1 MQTLFTP
8 WRYDYIKGK
17 GTEAGDAEVGCFL
30 CAAASAPDDPERL
43 VVHLA
48 AHHLVMLNR
57 HPYTNG
63 HLMIAPLRHLAS
75 PCEATPDEAAELW
88 PLAIECQ
95 RVLAED
101 CSPDGFNLGINLGS
115 AAGAGVPD
123 HFHFH
128 VVPRWGGDTNF
139 MGVVA
144 GVRMV
149 PQSLDATWRRLRE
162 RFAAGAAGAEGE
174 RSAGAAAARRG
185 NGRGEG

>member
-1 MQTLFTP
+1 METLFTP
-8 WRYDYIKGK
+8 WRYDYIKSK
-17 GTEAGDAEVGCFL
+17 GSAGSAAEGCFL
-30 CAAASAPDDPERL
+30 CAAAREPNDPERL
-43 VVHLA
+43 VVHVG

-75 PCEATPDEAAELW
+75 PGEATREEAAELW
-88 PLAIECQ
+88 PLVLATQ

-101 CSPDGFNLGINLGS
+101 CDPDGFNLGLNIGS

-149 PQSLDATWRRLRE
+149 PQSLDDTRRRLRE
-162 RFAAGAAGAEGE
+162 RFAAGAATE
-174 RSAGAAAARRG
+174 AAPAAD
-185 NGRGEG
+185 RGEG

>member
-17 GTEAGDAEVGCFL
+17 GPEAGGAEEGCFL
-30 CAAASAPDDPERL
+30 CAAAREPDDPERL
-43 VVHLA
+43 VVHVA

-63 HLMIAPLRHLAS
+63 HLMIAPLRHVAS
-75 PCEATPDEAAELW
+75 PGETTREEAAELW
-88 PLAIECQ
+88 PLVLEAQ

-101 CSPDGFNLGINLGS
+101 CEPDGFNLGINLGA

-149 PQSLDATWRRLRE
+149 PQALDETRGRLRE
-162 RFAAGAAGAEGE
+162 RFAAAGQGAAG
-174 RSAGAAAARRG
+174 RG
-185 NGRGEG
+185 SGRGAG